1 MRVFNLI
8 MITGTKSGDSSSN
21 LISSGVNGTGVISA
35 LKIQPDSPLRSF
47 TSHQGQ
53 DDEDP
58 YGNVNMYNSGTIK
71 SASELAVTQSFS
83 TVVTGSASTDFIF
96 LLESKHRG

>member
-1 MRVFNLI
+1 MRISNFV
-8 MITGTKSGDSSSN
+8 MIVGSKSGDSSSN
-21 LISSGVNGTGVISA
+21 LISSGVNGADVISA

-58 YGNVNMYNSGTIK
+58 YGNVNMYNSGTTK